1 MALNITGPSSLRVNV
16 TTGSI
21 ASPLTP
27 SNAFDEYCATAQ
39 AGDLTINAPTGTP
52 ANGDKLLFR
61 IKSDGVAT
69 RTITLTTGSSGA
81 FRAVGTTLPVTV
93 GTSSGSSGIKT
104 AYIGCIYNAEDQ
116 RWDVI
121 AIGTEA

>member
-1 MALNITGPSSLRVNV
+1 MALNITGPLGLRVNV
-16 TTGSI
+16 TIGSI
-21 ASPLTP
+21 TSPLTP

-61 IKSDGVAT
+61 IKSNGVAT
-69 RTITLTTGSSGA
+69 RTITLTTGSNGA
-81 FRAVGTTLPVTV
+81 FRAVGTTIPVDIAA
-93 GTSSGSSGIKT
+93 SKT
-104 AYIGCIYNAEDQ
+104 CYIGCIYNAEDQ